1 MNNKVD
7 DFILNAKNWQKEYRL
22 LRQIVLECHLT
33 EQLKWGVPCYVYQK
47 GNVLL
52 IHGFKEYVAINFFKG
67 ALLSDTN
74 KILIQQTENVQS
86 ARQLRFKNIEEIIS
100 LQSIIKTYI
109 FEAIEI
115 EKAGLK
121 VELKKENEFVY
132 PIEFQQK
139 INENSAL
146 KKAFEALTP
155 GRKKAYI
162 LYFPAPKQSKT
173 ITTRI
178 EKYIPRILNGK
189 GLHDCTCGLSKKMPN
204 CDGSHK
210 FI

>member
-115 EKAGLK
+115 EKASLK
-121 VELKKENEFVY
+121 VELKKETEY
-132 PIEFQQK
+132 PYPEEFQQK
-139 INENSAL
+139 LNENSAL
-146 KKAFEALTP
+146 KTAFEALTP

-162 LYFPAPKQSKT
+162 LYFSAPKQSKT